1 MFLLSTGT
9 ELEENKTSDKARN
22 SAKTA
27 LAPIAE
33 TGMKKT
39 HMHTQTYIHTLASR
53 ETGLFV
59 GFSAR
64 LTIRAC
70 SAPPEEFIFI
80 KLVQKKH
87 TVKCLFVR
95 IS

>member
-1 MFLLSTGT
+1 MFLLSMGT

-39 HMHTQTYIHTLASR
+39 HMHTQTYTHIHLPIQRDGTIC
-53 ETGLFV
+53 
-59 GFSAR
+59 R
-64 LTIRAC
+64 LLST
-70 SAPPEEFIFI
+70 FN
-80 KLVQKKH
+80 K
-87 TVKCLFVR
+87 
-95 IS
+95 